1 MVDERSPE
9 EPSEAELHKAA
20 RLLAVFERKR
30 DDGSYY
36 FSEQDVQHFLPLVFL
51 TVSGGAPSA
60 ELPDAVVQLLGL
72 FASQAGV
79 DAEDGPEAV
88 QRAVER
94 FYESNPVHPELLA
107 AFQGFVREELAG
119 SGDAAVAKAF
129 ASFLG
134 SEETTD
140 KSVLGG
146 GERPAG
152 TTPGSMARFAGVDDD
167 EG

>member
-1 MVDERSPE
+1 MTDERSPD
-9 EPSEAELHKAA
+9 EPSESELHKAA
-20 RLLAVFERKR
+20 RLLSVFERKR

-36 FSEQDVQHFLPLVFL
+36 FSDEDVQHFLPLVFL
-51 TVSGGAPSA
+51 TVSDGPPSA

-79 DAEDGPEAV
+79 DPQDGPEAV

-94 FYESNPVHPELLA
+94 YYESNPVNPEMLA
-107 AFQGFVREELAG
+107 AFQLFVREELAG
-119 SGDAAVAKAF
+119 SGDGAVAKAF

-134 SEETTD
+134 GEETTG

-146 GERPAG
+146 GERPEG
-152 TTPGSMARFAGVDDD
+152 TTPAAMARFAGVDDD
-167 EG
+167 DS